1 MTGGFIFIWTITT
14 SGLDFHK
21 VQSHI
26 PLKYLNLKVTLLA
39 PHWTWLSEQEPFHKI
54 LARPSHMEIERWPP
68 LPLKICT
75 NPRQGC
81 EGRIWQQCWYKQPLI
96 LATYISIVCC
106 FVIWPHWVVV
116 VIPLFSVSYHSS
128 AFATKL
134 GEGWRQNWKYRFGW
148 NCQYDFQNAH
158 GITKS
163 LELEDVWEMSQTGQS
178 LLYLKKR
185 DYVWNI
191 LNKSSSETLQAA
203 HISIVSFMIKPQVSW
218 VEDMAFN
225 GHITR
230 VRNCPYIQYQTLFS
244 DYVFFVC
251 FVLVLSLLA
260 FFVLIKCLKS
270 QKWLFVSKF
279 KNSQP

>member
-1 MTGGFIFIWTITT
+1 M
-14 SGLDFHK
+14 
-21 VQSHI
+21 
-26 PLKYLNLKVTLLA
+26 
-39 PHWTWLSEQEPFHKI
+39 
-54 LARPSHMEIERWPP
+54 
-68 LPLKICT
+68 
-75 NPRQGC
+75 
-81 EGRIWQQCWYKQPLI
+81 
-96 LATYISIVCC
+96 
-106 FVIWPHWVVV
+106 V

-148 NCQYDFQNAH
+148 NCQFSNFQNAH

-218 VEDMAFN
+218 VEDMGFN
-225 GHITR
+225 GHIRKGAKLPWYTISNSLFR
-230 VRNCPYIQYQTLFS
+230 LCVFCLFCLLFCLGFVSTL
-244 DYVFFVC
+244 
-251 FVLVLSLLA
+251 LSFLA

-270 QKWLFVSKF
+270 QNWLFVSKF

>member
-26 PLKYLNLKVTLLA
+26 PLKYLTLLA
-39 PHWTWLSEQEPFHKI
+39 PHWTWFSEQEPFHKI
-54 LARPSHMEIERWPP
+54 LARPSHMEIERWAP

-163 LELEDVWEMSQTGQS
+163 LEQNITGLTSTLSMCGKCLRQDKVCFIW
-178 LLYLKKR
+178 KKR
-185 DYVWNI
+185 DDVWNI

-218 VEDMAFN
+218 VEDMGFN
-225 GHITR
+225 GHIRKGAKLPWYTIS
-230 VRNCPYIQYQTLFS
+230 NSLFRL
-244 DYVFFVC
+244 FVC
-251 FVLVLSLLA
+251 FVFFLSFLLLLSVLS
-260 FFVLIKCLKS
+260 
-270 QKWLFVSKF
+270 KF
-279 KNSQP
+279 

>member
-21 VQSHI
+21 VQSHL
-26 PLKYLNLKVTLLA
+26 PLNYLNLKVTRLA
-39 PHWTWLSEQEPFHKI
+39 PHWTWFSEQEPFHKI

-163 LELEDVWEMSQTGQS
+163 LEQNITGLTS
-178 LLYLKKR
+178 
-185 DYVWNI
+185 
-191 LNKSSSETLQAA
+191 TLSMCGKCLRQD
-203 HISIVSFMIKPQVSW
+203 K
-218 VEDMAFN
+218 
-225 GHITR
+225 
-230 VRNCPYIQYQTLFS
+230 
-244 DYVFFVC
+244 VC
-251 FVLVLSLLA
+251 FIWKKEIMFGTFWTNPPQKHFRLLTFQLFPSRLNLKYRWWKIWPLMDTSQECETALIYNIKLSFQTMCFLSS
-260 FFVLIKCLKS
+260 F
-270 QKWLFVSKF
+270 
-279 KNSQP
+279 